1 MLHVNDNYLTSLS
14 GLEACPLLV
23 EVQVA
28 RNDLAGVGAALA
40 AHSHLTHLNLA
51 DNRICSF
58 KVCVWGAGER
68 KCWEDGQCMCRQQVV
83 QLQVCVGGE
92 GWRDGAPQGWPACM

>member
-1 MLHVNDNYLTSLS
+1 MTRRTPTDLRPPFPPTLLQVLHVNDNYLTSLS

-23 EVQVA
+23 EVQAA
-28 RNDLAGVGAALA
+28 RNDLTGVGAALA

-58 KVCVWGAGER
+58 KVCVGG
-68 KCWEDGQCMCRQQVV
+68 GGGGG
-83 QLQVCVGGE
+83 GGE
-92 GWRDGAPQGWPACM
+92 GG